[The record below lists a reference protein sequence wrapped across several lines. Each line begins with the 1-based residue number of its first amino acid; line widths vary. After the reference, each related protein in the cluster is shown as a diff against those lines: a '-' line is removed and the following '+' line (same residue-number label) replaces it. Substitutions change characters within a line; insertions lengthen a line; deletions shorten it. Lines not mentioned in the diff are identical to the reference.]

1 MWQPQ
6 RHNIISN
13 TSNSISSKLTAWVE
27 LRAREIPG
35 IQAGI
40 PLISVRAISLST
52 DDKRKPEIVFLVK
65 LIKHNYDLSS
75 FSNANDF
82 DEGENMN

>member
-1 MWQPQ
+1 M
-6 RHNIISN
+6 
-13 TSNSISSKLTAWVE
+13 E

-40 PLISVRAISLST
+40 PLSVRAISLST
-52 DDKRKPEIVFLVK
+52 DGKRKPEIVFLVK

-82 DEGENMN
+82 DKREKQELILMLQITFD